1 MKIKDRVYG
10 EEEINEQVLIDLINS
25 EPIKRLK
32 KISQFGLPREY
43 YHMPSF
49 SRYEHS
55 LGVLI
60 LLRRLNANL
69 NEQIAGLIHDVSH
82 TAFSHVIDHVL
93 GDPSKEDYQ
102 DNTFQKFIKN
112 TKIPR
117 ILKKHGYNYKK
128 LINYDSFLLLEQPAP
143 LLCAD
148 RLDYSLREM
157 VFFGLDINKD
167 HILSRLKVIDGK
179 IIFISKNFAEKFSKL
194 YMQLQEKHWAGDE
207 SKLRYHIIADIL
219 KRAIDKKI
227 ISLTDLNRT
236 DYFVINKL
244 LESKDDFTLSKLN
257 LLKKRIV
264 IKETNSNEGVVLIKK
279 YRYIDPYVLH
289 NGKLIELSRLSS
301 EYKELLEETKKN
313 HFVKRKVLIL
323 EK

>member
-10 EEEINEQVLIDLINS
+10 EEEINEQILIDLINS

-32 KISQFGLPREY
+32 KISQFGLPEEY
-43 YHMPSF
+43 YHMSSF

-60 LLRRLNANL
+60 LLRRLNASL
-69 NEQIAGLIHDVSH
+69 NEQIAGLIHDISH
-82 TAFSHVIDHVL
+82 TAFSHAIDHVL
-93 GDPSKEDYQ
+93 GDPLKENYQ
-102 DNTFQKFIKN
+102 DNIFQEFIEN
-112 TKIPR
+112 TKIPG
-117 ILKKHGYNYKK
+117 ILKKQGYDYKK
-128 LINYDSFLLLEQPAP
+128 VINHDSFSLLEQPAP

-157 VFFGLDINKD
+157 VFFDLDINKD
-167 HILSRLKVIDGK
+167 QILSSLKVIEGK

-207 SKLRYHIIADIL
+207 SKLRYHILADIL
-219 KRAIDKKI
+219 KRAMDKKI
-227 ISLTDLNRT
+227 ISLTDLNRD

-244 LESKDDFTLSKLN
+244 LESKDDFTLNKLN

-289 NGKLIELSRLSS
+289 NGKLIELSRLSL